1 MRIAAYSG
9 SMTETIEID
18 DELISCHLHPDDSI
32 VKQNYDLE
40 KIKHTIDNPIGK
52 PPIESLVQTGS
63 RVAIIVDD
71 ATRPTPTAIILP
83 VVLKKL
89 YTVGV
94 RKEDITI
101 TVGTGLH
108 RDTTVEEKRR
118 IVGPE
123 IFDDFDVVDN
133 AGRVEDQYETVG
145 MLSNGMKVNIN
156 KRVAAADLVITIGLV
171 KSHAFAGF
179 TGGAKSI
186 LPAVSNQESIHGNHT
201 FDNVE
206 YPKGILGSADKS
218 YARKYMEEAAR
229 FVDPFIINVVLD
241 KDANI
246 LHMAAGDVVAAHRD
260 AVAFYMKESSRLVEA
275 PVPIAV
281 LYGGLAGSI
290 NLYQALF
297 GCNVVKTTERPI
309 ILDGGIIIMFA
320 ECAQG
325 LGTPLFEEL
334 MPLFKTPQEGLDYLK
349 SRPVVDDQWAVQFLC
364 SFLKDVDIYIVSTH
378 ISKDIASQLKLKKFE
393 SLQDACDH
401 AIAKYDNPKIA
412 IVENPDGLI
421 TNVKD

>member
-1 MRIAAYSG
+1 MW
-9 SMTETIEID
+9 
-18 DELISCHLHPDDSI
+18 
-32 VKQNYDLE
+32 
-40 KIKHTIDNPIGK
+40 
-52 PPIESLVQTGS
+52 
-63 RVAIIVDD
+63 
-71 ATRPTPTAIILP
+71 
-83 VVLKKL
+83 
-89 YTVGV
+89 
-94 RKEDITI
+94 
-101 TVGTGLH
+101 
-108 RDTTVEEKRR
+108 
-118 IVGPE
+118 
-123 IFDDFDVVDN
+123 
-133 AGRVEDQYETVG
+133 
-145 MLSNGMKVNIN
+145 
-156 KRVAAADLVITIGLV
+156 
-171 KSHAFAGF
+171 
-179 TGGAKSI
+179 
-186 LPAVSNQESIHGNHT
+186 
-201 FDNVE
+201 E

-218 YARKYMEEAAR
+218 SARQYMEEAAR

-246 LHMAAGDVVAAHRD
+246 LHMAAGDVVSAHRD

-309 ILDGGIIIMFA
+309 ILDGGVIIMFA

-349 SRPVVDDQWAVQFLC
+349 SRPVIDDQWAVQFLC

-378 ISKDIASQLKLKKFE
+378 ISNDIANKLKLKKFE

-401 AIAKYDNPKIA
+401 AIARYDNPKIA
-412 IVENPDGLI
+412 IIENPDGLI
-421 TNVKD
+421 TNVKI